1 LALAV
6 DEAAGLLQLEPRP
19 PHPDRP
25 RGK

>member
-6 DEAAGLLQLEPRP
+6 DEAAGLLQLEPRS